1 MVRAGVE
8 QNRLGGVERNRRTGV
23 EGSRLAGPGMAAW
36 VGIEEE
42 SAPGTGDRIGYLG
55 ANPAALEHRPFP
67 LADRRTPNPGNSVH
81 PRRTRSAPENWRV

>member
-36 VGIEEE
+36 VGIEE
-42 SAPGTGDRIGYLG
+42 SAPGTEDRIGYLE
-55 ANPAALEHRPFP
+55 ANPVVLEHRRFL
-67 LADRRTPNPGNSVH
+67 LANRRTPNPGNSVH